1 MSLPDFLKRVFN
13 KPAATAETL
22 PAQSPPPLESSK
34 PMSISAVPYFER
46 PLFFFDQSR
55 FRRALGEQPIITV
68 FKDAI
73 NAASTQANRRF
84 IEGED
89 IRTLVYERAL
99 FIDCVLHYAWHQFGW
114 PESISLEAV
123 GGYGRGELHPGS
135 DIDLLILH
143 RPEVFESCKDNIEKF
158 LTLLWDIGL
167 EIGSSVRT
175 VKQTIEIARTDITV
189 ATNIMES
196 RTLVGDQSLRHELL
210 QASNP
215 DKIWPI
221 EEFFRAKY
229 QEQLDRH
236 KKYNDTEYNLEPNIK
251 NAPGGLRD
259 IQTINWVTKR
269 YFGVRTIKQLEGKGF
284 FTDEEFSLLNSGEE
298 YLWRVRYALHM
309 IAKRPEERLLF
320 DYQREIAKFFG
331 YADGK
336 EGLAVEQFM
345 HRYYRTVLALREL
358 NDVVLQFL
366 SEAILQRGKTKSVVS
381 INERFQLRDNYIE
394 ATHTYVFEETPS
406 ALLEIFVLMA
416 QNPQIEGVRASTIR
430 WIRESRHLID
440 DNFRSNPKNTQLF
453 IKLLQHPA
461 GLVEQLKRM
470 SRYGI
475 LGLYLPEFGQVTG
488 QMQHDL
494 FHIYTVDAHTLKV
507 VQNMCNFLL
516 PSAKED
522 FPVAATIMNRLPKLE
537 LLYIAG
543 LYHDIGKGRGGD
555 HSTLGAVDAEEF
567 CVRHGISPRETRLI
581 CWLVEKHLLM
591 SQVSQ
596 KQDISDPEVIHNF
609 AIMVGDQLHLDY
621 LYCLTV
627 ADINGTNKELWNTWR
642 ASLMRNLYL
651 DTRRALRRGLE
662 NNVDKQDL
670 IEETQQAAIRKLA
683 RKGLSQEQVL
693 ALWGDMGDDYFLRE
707 NFVDIAWHTQAIAA
721 RTDDKPLVLIKK
733 TSSKELAGAT
743 QIFIYSKNQKNVFV
757 AAATVLSN
765 LNLNIQDAKIYS
777 SKSGY
782 TIDTFFVLNEN
793 GEPLGSNQT
802 LLKKIQQT
810 LIDELS
816 LADDNYREVIGRRT
830 PRRLK
835 YFASPTRTRLNT
847 DTIRNC
853 SVLEVISP
861 DRPGLLACI
870 GHIFMDFDIQ
880 LLNARIATLGERVED
895 IFFLV
900 DAEGKPLGDPDLCE
914 KLQQE
919 IREQLDKR
927 VDKL

>member
-1 MSLPDFLKRVFN
+1 
-13 KPAATAETL
+13 
-22 PAQSPPPLESSK
+22 
-34 PMSISAVPYFER
+34 MSITTVPYFER

-55 FRRALGEQPIITV
+55 FRRALAEQPVITV
-68 FKDAI
+68 FKDAL
-73 NAASTQANRRF
+73 NAGNVQFNRRF

-99 FIDCVLHYAWHQFGW
+99 FIDCILHYAWYQFTW
-114 PESISLEAV
+114 PAQISLEAV
-123 GGYGRGELHPGS
+123 GGYGRGELHPAS

-143 RPEVFESCKDNIEKF
+143 HPDVFDSCRDSMERF

-175 VKQTIEIARTDITV
+175 VKQTIDMARSDITV

-196 RTLVGDQSLRHELL
+196 RTLVGDSSLRLELN
-210 QASNP
+210 QASSASN
-215 DKIWPI
+215 IWPA
-221 EEFFRAKY
+221 EAFFRAKY
-229 QEQLDRH
+229 DEQLERH

-259 IQTINWVTKR
+259 IQTISWVTKR
-269 YFGVRTIKQLEGKGF
+269 YFGVRTLKQIEGKGF
-284 FTDEEFSLLNSGEE
+284 FTDEEYSLLHSGEE

-309 IAKRPEERLLF
+309 VAKRPEERLLF
-320 DYQREIAKFFG
+320 DYQRELAKLFG
-331 YADGK
+331 YSDSH

-345 HRYYRTVLALREL
+345 HKYYRTVMALREL

-366 SEAILQRGKTKSVVS
+366 SEAILQKGKTKNVVS
-381 INERFQLRDNYIE
+381 INERFQRRDNYIE
-394 ATHTYVFEETPS
+394 ATHTYVFEENPS

-416 QNPQIEGVRASTIR
+416 QDPQIEGVRASTIR

-440 DNFRSNPKNTQLF
+440 DKFRQDPKNTQLF
-453 IKLLQHPA
+453 IRLLQHPA
-461 GLVEQLKRM
+461 RLVEQLRLM
-470 SRYGI
+470 LRYGI
-475 LGLYLPEFGQVTG
+475 LGLYLPEFGLVTG

-507 VQNMCNFLL
+507 VQNLCDFLL
-516 PSAKED
+516 PSAKEN
-522 FPVAATIMNRLPKLE
+522 FPVAAHIMTRLPKLE

-555 HSTLGAVDAEEF
+555 HSILGAVDAEEF
-567 CVRHGISPRETRLI
+567 CKRHGLSPRETRLI

-596 KQDISDPEVIHNF
+596 KQDISDPEVIHTF
-609 AIMVGDQLHLDY
+609 ALDMGDQLHLDY

-627 ADINGTNKELWNTWR
+627 ADINGTNKELWNSWR
-642 ASLMRNLYL
+642 ASLLRQLYM

-662 NNVDKQDL
+662 NAVDKQDL
-670 IEETQQAAIRKLA
+670 IDETQRAAIRKLA
-683 RKGLSQEQVL
+683 RKGIHKEQAL

-707 NFVDIAWHTQAIAA
+707 SFVDIAWHTQAIAA
-721 RTDDKPLVLIKK
+721 RSDDTPLVLIKK
-733 TSSKELAGAT
+733 TSNRELAGAT
-743 QIFIYSKNQKNVFV
+743 QIFIYSKDKKNVFV
-757 AAATVLSN
+757 AVASALAQ

-777 SKSGY
+777 SNAGY
-782 TIDTFFVLNEN
+782 TIDTFFVLDEN
-793 GEPLGSNQT
+793 GKPLGNNPT

-810 LIDELS
+810 LIEELG
-816 LADDNYREVIGRRT
+816 LVDNYRDVMGRRT

-835 YFASPTRTRLNT
+835 YFASPTRTSLNT
-847 DTIRNC
+847 DIIRNC

-870 GHIFMDFDIQ
+870 GRVFMDFDIQ
-880 LLNARIATLGERVED
+880 LLNAKIATLGERVED
-895 IFFLV
+895 IFFIV
-900 DAEGKPLGDPDLCE
+900 GSDGQPLGDLALCA

-919 IREQLDKR
+919 ICEQLDKR
-927 VDKL
+927 VDKH

>member
-1 MSLPDFLKRVFN
+1 MSISDFIARVFN
-13 KPAATAETL
+13 KSPQTDNSGSDSAE
-22 PAQSPPPLESSK
+22 SI
-34 PMSISAVPYFER
+34 PMDTPVSMEDVPYFER

-55 FRRALGEQPIITV
+55 FRRALAEKPIIGV

-73 NAASTQANRRF
+73 NAAGTQANRRF

-89 IRTLVYERAL
+89 IRSLIYERAL
-99 FIDCVLHYAWHQFGW
+99 FIDCVLHYAWYQFRW
-114 PESISLEAV
+114 PERISLEAV

-143 RPEVFESCKDNIEKF
+143 HPEVFERCKENIEKF

-175 VKQTIEIARTDITV
+175 VKQTIDIARTDITV

-196 RTLVGDQSLRHELL
+196 RTLVGDLSLRHELL
-210 QASNP
+210 QEAAP
-215 DKIWPI
+215 DKIWSI
-221 EEFFRAKY
+221 EEFFSAKY
-229 QEQLDRH
+229 QEQLERH

-284 FTDEEFSLLNSGEE
+284 FTDEEFSLINSGEE

-309 IAKRPEERLLF
+309 VAKRPEERLLF
-320 DYQREIAKFFG
+320 DHQREIAKLFG
-331 YADGK
+331 FSDNH

-345 HRYYRTVLALREL
+345 HKYYRTVLALREL

-366 SEAILQRGKTKSVVS
+366 SEAILQKGKTKSVVS

-394 ATHTYVFEETPS
+394 ATHTYVFEENPS

-475 LGLYLPEFGQVTG
+475 LGLYLPEFGLVTG

-516 PSAKED
+516 PSAKEE
-522 FPVAATIMNRLPKLE
+522 FPVAATIMTRLPKLE

-567 CVRHGISPRETRLI
+567 CTRHGISPRETRLI

-609 AIMVGDQLHLDY
+609 ALTVGDQLHLDY

-662 NNVDKQDL
+662 NTVDKHDL

-683 RKGLSQEQVL
+683 RKGLSKEQVI
-693 ALWGDMGDDYFLRE
+693 ALWGDMDEDYFLRE
-707 NFVDIAWHTQAIAA
+707 NFTDIAWHTQAIAA
-721 RTDDKPLVLIKK
+721 RTDDKPLILIKK
-733 TSSKELAGAT
+733 TTSKELAGAT
-743 QIFIYSKNQKNVFV
+743 QIFVYSKNQKNVFV
-757 AAATVLSN
+757 AAATALSL
-765 LNLNIQDAKIYS
+765 LNLSIQDAKIYS

-793 GEPLGSNQT
+793 GEPLGNNQT
-802 LLKKIQQT
+802 LLKKIQQG
-810 LIDELS
+810 LMEELS
-816 LADDNYREVIGRRT
+816 LVDNYRDVIGRRT

-835 YFASPTRTRLNT
+835 YFASPTRTSLST

-870 GHIFMDFDIQ
+870 GRIFMDYDIQ

-895 IFFLV
+895 IFFIV
-900 DAEGKPLGDPDLCE
+900 DNDGKPLSDVTLCE

-927 VDKL
+927 VDKH

>member
-1 MSLPDFLKRVFN
+1 MAINDWITRVLGKRVD
-13 KPAATAETL
+13 
-22 PAQSPPPLESSK
+22 SPSPTPQQPQESGN
-34 PMSISAVPYFER
+34 PMLMSAVPYFER

-55 FRRALGEQPIITV
+55 FRRALTEKPIITV

-89 IRTLVYERAL
+89 IRALVYERAL
-99 FIDCVLHYAWHQFGW
+99 FIDCILHYAWYQFEW

-143 RPEVFESCKDNIEKF
+143 RPEVFERCKNNIEKF

-196 RTLVGDQSLRHELL
+196 RTLVGDTSLRQELVK
-210 QASNP
+210 ASAP
-215 DKIWPI
+215 DKIWSV

-229 QEQLDRH
+229 QEQQERH

-259 IQTINWVTKR
+259 IQTISWVIKR
-269 YFGVRTIKQLEGKGF
+269 YFGVRTLKQLEGKGF

-309 IAKRPEERLLF
+309 VAKRAEERLLF
-320 DYQREIAKFFG
+320 DYQREIAKLFG
-331 YADGK
+331 YTDNH

-345 HRYYRTVLALREL
+345 HKYYRTVLALREL

-366 SEAILQRGKTKSVVS
+366 SEAILQKGKTKGVVS
-381 INERFQLRDNYIE
+381 INERFQLRDNFIE
-394 ATHTYVFEETPS
+394 ATHTYVFEENPS
-406 ALLEIFVLMA
+406 ALLEMFVLMA
-416 QNPQIEGVRASTIR
+416 QNPQIQGVRASTIR

-440 DNFRSNPKNTQLF
+440 DNFRTNPKNTQLF
-453 IKLLQHPA
+453 IKLLQQPA

-516 PSAKED
+516 PTAKED
-522 FPVAATIMNRLPKLE
+522 FPVAAHIMTRLPKLE
-537 LLYIAG
+537 LLYISG

-567 CVRHGISPRETRLI
+567 CARHGISPRETRLV

-596 KQDISDPEVIHNF
+596 KQDISDPDVIHKF
-609 AIMVGDQLHLDY
+609 ALTVGDQLHLDY

-642 ASLMRNLYL
+642 ASLLRQLYL

-662 NNVDKQDL
+662 NNVDKHDL

-683 RKGLSQEQVL
+683 RKGLSKEQVL

-707 NFVDIAWHTQAIAA
+707 NFVDIAWHTEAIAA

-733 TSSKELAGAT
+733 TTNKELAGAT
-743 QIFIYSKNQKNVFV
+743 QIFVYSKNQKNVFV
-757 AAATVLSN
+757 AAATALSQ
-765 LNLNIQDAKIYS
+765 LNLSIQDAKIYS
-777 SKSGY
+777 SNSGY
-782 TIDTFFVLNEN
+782 TIDTFFVLNED
-793 GEPLGSNQT
+793 GKPLGNNAT
-802 LLKKIQQT
+802 LLKQIQKA
-810 LIDELS
+810 LLEELS
-816 LADDNYREVIGRRT
+816 LVDNYRDVIGRRT

-835 YFASPTRTRLNT
+835 YFASPTRTSLST

-870 GHIFMDFDIQ
+870 GRIFMDFDIQ
-880 LLNARIATLGERVED
+880 LLNAKIATLGERVED
-895 IFFLV
+895 MFFIA
-900 DAEGKPLGDPDLCE
+900 DNEGKPLSDALVCE

>member
-1 MSLPDFLKRVFN
+1 MSQL
-13 KPAATAETL
+13 T
-22 PAQSPPPLESSK
+22 
-34 PMSISAVPYFER
+34 VPYFER

-55 FRRALGEQPIITV
+55 FRRALTEKPVITV
-68 FKDAI
+68 FKDALS
-73 NAASTQANRRF
+73 AANTQFHRRF
-84 IEGED
+84 SEGED

-99 FIDCVLHYAWHQFGW
+99 FIDCVLHYAWHQFTW

-123 GGYGRGELHPGS
+123 GGYGRGELHPCS

-143 RPEVFESCKDNIEKF
+143 RTDIFDECKENIEKF

-175 VKQTIEIARTDITV
+175 VKQTIDIARVDITV

-196 RTLVGDQSLRHELL
+196 RTLVGDESLRFELL
-210 QASNP
+210 QQSAN
-215 DKIWPI
+215 DKIWFA
-221 EEFFRAKY
+221 EDFFRAKY
-229 QEQLDRH
+229 DEQLERH

-259 IQTINWVTKR
+259 IQTISWVTKR
-269 YFGVRTIKQLEGKGF
+269 YFGVRTLKQLEGKGF

-320 DYQREIAKFFG
+320 DYQREIAKLFG
-331 YADGK
+331 YVDSH

-366 SEAILQRGKTKSVVS
+366 SEAILQKGKTKSVVS
-381 INERFQLRDNYIE
+381 INERFQLRDNFIE
-394 ATHTYVFEETPS
+394 ATHTYVFEENPS
-406 ALLEIFVLMA
+406 ALLEMFVLMA
-416 QNPQIEGVRASTIR
+416 QNPEIVGVRASTIR

-440 DNFRSNPKNTQLF
+440 DNFRNNPKNTQLF
-453 IKLLQHPA
+453 IKLLQQPA

-475 LGLYLPEFGQVTG
+475 LGLYLPEFGLVTG

-522 FPVAATIMNRLPKLE
+522 FPVAAHIMTRLPKLE

-567 CVRHGISPRETRLI
+567 CTRHGISPRETRLV

-596 KQDISDPEVIHNF
+596 KQDISDPEVIHKF
-609 AIMVGDQLHLDY
+609 ALTVGDQLHLDY

-642 ASLMRNLYL
+642 ASLLRQLYL

-662 NNVDKQDL
+662 NNIDKQDL
-670 IEETQQAAIRKLA
+670 IDETQKSAIRKLA
-683 RKGLSQEQVL
+683 RRGITKEQTLQV
-693 ALWGDMGDDYFLRE
+693 WGDMGEDYFLRE
-707 NFVDIAWHTQAIAA
+707 SFTDIAWHTQAIANHHA
-721 RTDDKPLVLIKK
+721 DTPLILIKK
-733 TSSKELAGAT
+733 TTNKELAGAT
-743 QIFIYSKNQKNVFV
+743 QIFVYSKHQKNVFV
-757 AAATVLSN
+757 AVSTALSQ
-765 LNLNIQDAKIYS
+765 LNLSIQDAKIYS
-777 SKSGY
+777 SKSGH
-782 TIDTFFVLNEN
+782 TIDTFFVLNQD
-793 GEPLGSNQT
+793 GEPLGNNPTFLKEIQKA
-802 LLKKIQQT
+802 LL
-810 LIDELS
+810 DELS
-816 LADDNYREVIGRRT
+816 LADNYRDIIGRRT

-835 YFASPTRTRLNT
+835 YFTMPTRTSLST
-847 DTIRNC
+847 DRIRNC

-870 GHIFMDFDIQ
+870 GRIFMEFDLQ
-880 LLNARIATLGERVED
+880 LLNAKIATLGERVED
-895 IFFLV
+895 IFFIV
-900 DAEGKPLGDPDLCE
+900 DNEGKPLGDESLCE

-927 VDKL
+927 VDKH

>member
-1 MSLPDFLKRVFN
+1 MSML
-13 KPAATAETL
+13 T
-22 PAQSPPPLESSK
+22 
-34 PMSISAVPYFER
+34 VPYFER

-55 FRRALGEQPIITV
+55 FRRALAEKPVIPV
-68 FKDAI
+68 FKDALTGA
-73 NAASTQANRRF
+73 NVQFNRRF
-84 IEGED
+84 EEGED

-99 FIDCVLHYAWHQFGW
+99 FIDCILHYAWFQFDW
-114 PESISLEAV
+114 PDSISLEAV
-123 GGYGRGELHPGS
+123 GGYGRGELHPCS

-143 RPEVFESCKDNIEKF
+143 RAEVFDNCKDNIERF

-175 VKQTIEIARTDITV
+175 VKQTIDIARSDITV

-196 RTLVGDQSLRHELL
+196 RTLVGDRSLRHELL
-210 QASNP
+210 QESAP
-215 DKIWPI
+215 EKIWSA
-221 EEFFRAKY
+221 EDFYRAKFD
-229 QEQLDRH
+229 EQIERH

-259 IQTINWVTKR
+259 IQTISWVTKR
-269 YFGVRTIKQLEGKGF
+269 FFGVRTLKQLEGKGF

-309 IAKRPEERLLF
+309 VAKRPEERLLF
-320 DYQREIAKFFG
+320 DYQREIAKLFG
-331 YADGK
+331 YRDSH

-366 SEAILQRGKTKSVVS
+366 SEAILQRGQSKSVVS

-394 ATHTYVFEETPS
+394 ATHTYVFEENPS
-406 ALLEIFVLMA
+406 ALLEMFVLMA
-416 QNPQIEGVRASTIR
+416 QNPQIQGVRASTIR

-440 DNFRSNPKNTQLF
+440 DNFRSNPKNTALF
-453 IKLLQHPA
+453 IKLMQHPA

-470 SRYGI
+470 SRYGL
-475 LGLYLPEFGQVTG
+475 LGLYLPEFGLVTG

-507 VQNMCNFLL
+507 VQNMCDFLL
-516 PSAKED
+516 PSAKD
-522 FPVAATIMNRLPKLE
+522 NFPVAAHVMTRLPKME

-567 CVRHGISPRETRLI
+567 CRRHSISPRETRLI

-591 SQVSQ
+591 SAVAQ
-596 KQDISDPEVIHNF
+596 KQDISDPDIIHKF
-609 AIMVGDQLHLDY
+609 ALQVGDQMHLDY

-642 ASLMRNLYL
+642 ASLLRQLYM

-670 IEETQQAAIRKLA
+670 IDETQKAAIRKLA
-683 RKGLSQEQVL
+683 RKGLNKEQVL
-693 ALWGDMGDDYFLRE
+693 AIWGDMGEDYFLRE
-707 NFVDIAWHTQAIAA
+707 SFMDIAWHTKAIAE
-721 RTDDKPLVLIKK
+721 RTNDQPLVLIKK
-733 TSSKELAGAT
+733 TSNKELAGAT
-743 QIFIYSKNQKNVFV
+743 QIFIYSRDQKNVFV
-757 AAATVLSN
+757 AAASALAQ

-777 SKSGY
+777 SNSGY
-782 TIDTFFVLNEN
+782 TIDTFFVLNQD
-793 GEPLGSNQT
+793 GEPLGNNPAQH
-802 LLKKIQQT
+802 KQIQQA
-810 LIDELS
+810 LQEELS
-816 LADDNYREVIGRRT
+816 LAGNYREVMGRRT

-835 YFASPTRTRLNT
+835 YFAMPTRTSLST
-847 DTIRNC
+847 DSIRNC
-853 SVLEVISP
+853 TVLEVISP

-870 GHIFMDFDIQ
+870 GKVFMDFDIQ
-880 LLNARIATLGERVED
+880 LLNAKIATLGERVED
-895 IFFLV
+895 IFFIA
-900 DAEGKPLGDPDLCE
+900 DAEGKPLADPELCQ

-919 IREQLDKR
+919 ICEQLDKR
-927 VDKL
+927 VDKI

>member
-1 MSLPDFLKRVFN
+1 MSISDFIARVFN
-13 KPAATAETL
+13 KPSEEENQPTPNPEPIPVDT
-22 PAQSPPPLESSK
+22 PVSMNE
-34 PMSISAVPYFER
+34 VPYFER

-55 FRRALGEQPIITV
+55 FRRALSEKPVINV

-84 IEGED
+84 LEGED
-89 IRTLVYERAL
+89 IRSLVYERAL
-99 FIDCVLHYAWHQFGW
+99 FIDCVLHYAWHQFRW
-114 PESISLEAV
+114 PQQISLEAV
-123 GGYGRGELHPGS
+123 GGYGRGELHPHS

-143 RPEVFESCKDNIEKF
+143 HPDAFESCKENIEKF

-175 VKQTIEIARTDITV
+175 VAQTIEIARTDITV

-196 RTLVGDQSLRHELL
+196 RTLVGDPSLRHELM
-210 QASNP
+210 QAAAP
-215 DKIWPI
+215 DKIWPAK
-221 EEFFRAKY
+221 EFFSAKY
-229 QEQLDRH
+229 EEQLERH

-284 FTDEEFSLLNSGEE
+284 FTDEEFSLINSGEE

-309 IAKRPEERLLF
+309 VAKRPEERLLF
-320 DYQREIAKFFG
+320 DYQREIAQLFG
-331 YADGK
+331 YTDNH

-345 HRYYRTVLALREL
+345 HRYYRTALALREL

-366 SEAILQRGKTKSVVS
+366 SEAILKKGKTKSVVS
-381 INERFQLRDNYIE
+381 INERFQLRDDFIE
-394 ATHTYVFEETPS
+394 ATHTYVFEENPS
-406 ALLEIFVLMA
+406 ALLEMFVLMA
-416 QNPQIEGVRASTIR
+416 QNPQIQGVRASTIR
-430 WIRESRHLID
+430 WIRESRYLID
-440 DNFRSNPKNTQLF
+440 DNFRNNPKNTQLF

-522 FPVAATIMNRLPKLE
+522 FPVAATIMTRLPKLE

-596 KQDISDPEVIHNF
+596 KQDISDPDVIQKF
-609 AIMVGDQLHLDY
+609 ALTVGDQLHLDY

-642 ASLMRNLYL
+642 ASLMRNLYM
-651 DTRRALRRGLE
+651 DTRRALRRGVE
-662 NNVDKQDL
+662 NPIDKQDL

-683 RKGLSQEQVL
+683 RKGLSKEQVL
-693 ALWGDMGDDYFLRE
+693 ALWGDMDEDYFLRE
-707 NFVDIAWHTQAIAA
+707 NFTDIAWHTQAIAA
-721 RTDDKPLVLIKK
+721 RTDDKPLILIKK
-733 TSSKELAGAT
+733 TTSKELAGAT
-743 QIFIYSKNQKNVFV
+743 QIFVYSKDTKNVFV
-757 AAATVLSN
+757 ATATALSL
-765 LNLNIQDAKIYS
+765 LNLSIQDAKIYS

-793 GEPLGSNQT
+793 GEPLGNNPA

-810 LIDELS
+810 LLEELS
-816 LADDNYREVIGRRT
+816 LVDNYRDVIGRRT

-835 YFASPTRTRLNT
+835 YFASPTRTALST
-847 DTIRNC
+847 DTVRNC

-870 GHIFMDFDIQ
+870 GRIFMDFDIQ
-880 LLNARIATLGERVED
+880 LLNAKIATLGERVED
-895 IFFLV
+895 IFFIV
-900 DAEGKPLGDPDLCE
+900 DNDGKPLGDVSVCE

-927 VDKL
+927 VDKH

>member
-1 MSLPDFLKRVFN
+1 MAINDWIARVLGKRAEPQAASPEPRETDTPLSMS
-13 KPAATAETL
+13 
-22 PAQSPPPLESSK
+22 S
-34 PMSISAVPYFER
+34 VPYFER

-55 FRRALGEQPIITV
+55 FRRALTEQPIIGV

-73 NAASTQANRRF
+73 NAAGTQANRRF
-84 IEGED
+84 MEGED
-89 IRTLVYERAL
+89 IRALVYERAL
-99 FIDCVLHYAWHQFGW
+99 FIDCVLHYAWYQFSW
-114 PESISLEAV
+114 PEGISLEAV

-143 RPEVFESCKDNIEKF
+143 RPEVFEPCKNNIEKF

-175 VKQTIEIARTDITV
+175 VKQTIDIARTDITV

-196 RTLVGDQSLRHELL
+196 RTLVGDPSLRIELVKES
-210 QASNP
+210 AP
-215 DKIWPI
+215 DKIWSA
-221 EEFFRAKY
+221 EDFFRAKY
-229 QEQLDRH
+229 QEQQDRH

-259 IQTINWVTKR
+259 IQTISWVIKR
-269 YFGVRTIKQLEGKGF
+269 YFGVRTLKQLEGKGF

-309 IAKRPEERLLF
+309 VAKRAEERLLF
-320 DYQREIAKFFG
+320 DYQREIAKLFG
-331 YADGK
+331 YSDSH

-366 SEAILQRGKTKSVVS
+366 SEAILQKGKTKSVVS
-381 INERFQLRDNYIE
+381 INERFQLRDNFIE
-394 ATHTYVFEETPS
+394 ATHTYVFEENPS
-406 ALLEIFVLMA
+406 ALLEMFVLMA
-416 QNPQIEGVRASTIR
+416 QNPQILGVRASTIR

-440 DNFRSNPKNTQLF
+440 DNFRTNPKNTQLF
-453 IKLLQHPA
+453 IKLLQQPA

-516 PSAKED
+516 PSAKDD
-522 FPVAATIMNRLPKLE
+522 FPVAAHIMTRLPKLE
-537 LLYIAG
+537 LLYISG

-567 CVRHGISPRETRLI
+567 CVRHGISPRETRLV

-596 KQDISDPEVIHNF
+596 KQDISDPEVIHKF
-609 AIMVGDQLHLDY
+609 ALMVGDQLHLDY

-642 ASLMRNLYL
+642 ASLLRQLYL

-662 NNVDKQDL
+662 NTVDKHDL

-683 RKGLSQEQVL
+683 RKGLSKEQVL

-707 NFVDIAWHTQAIAA
+707 NFVDIAWHTEAIAA

-733 TSSKELAGAT
+733 TTNKELAGAT
-743 QIFIYSKNQKNVFV
+743 QIFVYSKNQKNVFV
-757 AAATVLSN
+757 AAATALSQ
-765 LNLNIQDAKIYS
+765 LNLSIQDAKIYS
-777 SKSGY
+777 SNSGY
-782 TIDTFFVLNEN
+782 TIDTFFVLNED
-793 GEPLGSNQT
+793 GKPLGNNAA
-802 LLKKIQQT
+802 LLRQIQQA
-810 LIDELS
+810 LVDELS
-816 LADDNYREVIGRRT
+816 LVDNYREVIGRRT

-835 YFASPTRTRLNT
+835 YFASPTRTSLST

-870 GHIFMDFDIQ
+870 GRIFMDFDIH
-880 LLNARIATLGERVED
+880 LLNAKIATLGERVED
-895 IFFLV
+895 IFFIV
-900 DAEGKPLGDPDLCE
+900 DSHGKPLGDVETCQ

>member
-1 MSLPDFLKRVFN
+1 M
-13 KPAATAETL
+13 PA
-22 PAQSPPPLESSK
+22 PVSMES
-34 PMSISAVPYFER
+34 VPYFER

-55 FRRALGEQPIITV
+55 FRRALAEKPILTV

-73 NAASTQANRRF
+73 NAASTQAAHRF
-84 IEGED
+84 LEGED
-89 IRTLVYERAL
+89 IRSLVYERAL
-99 FIDCVLHYAWHQFGW
+99 FIDCILHYAWHQFHW
-114 PESISLEAV
+114 PAHISLEAV
-123 GGYGRGELHPGS
+123 GGYGRGELHPYS
-135 DIDLLILH
+135 DIDLLILYQAD
-143 RPEVFESCKDNIEKF
+143 VFDSCKENIERF

-175 VKQTIEIARTDITV
+175 PEQTIELARTDITV

-196 RTLVGDQSLRHELL
+196 RTLVGDPSLRHTLMALSTE
-210 QASNP
+210 QN
-215 DKIWPI
+215 IWPAK
-221 EEFFRAKY
+221 EFFTAKF
-229 QEQLDRH
+229 QEQQERH
-236 KKYNDTEYNLEPNIK
+236 QKYNDTEYNLEPNIK

-259 IQTINWVTKR
+259 IQTIHWVTKR

-298 YLWRVRYALHM
+298 YLWRVRYALHLT
-309 IAKRPEERLLF
+309 AKRPEERLLF
-320 DYQREIAKFFG
+320 DYQRELATLFG
-331 YADGK
+331 YKDNH

-345 HRYYRTVLALREL
+345 HKYYRTALALREL

-366 SEAILQRGKTKSVVS
+366 SEVILEKGAAKEVVS
-381 INERFQLRDNYIE
+381 INERFQLRDNFIE
-394 ATHTYVFEETPS
+394 ATHIYVFEENPS

-416 QNPQIEGVRASTIR
+416 QNPQIQGVRASTIR

-440 DNFRSNPKNTQLF
+440 DNFRNNPKNTQLF

-475 LGLYLPEFGQVTG
+475 LGLYLPEFGQVMG

-507 VQNMCNFLL
+507 VQNLCNFLL

-522 FPVAATIMNRLPKLE
+522 FPVAANIMNRLPKLE

-555 HSTLGAVDAEEF
+555 HSTLGAVDAEVF
-567 CVRHGISPRETRLI
+567 CTRHGISPRETRLV

-591 SQVSQ
+591 SHVSQ
-596 KQDISDPEVIHNF
+596 KQDISDPEVIHKF
-609 AIMVGDQLHLDY
+609 ALTVGDQLHLDY

-642 ASLMRNLYL
+642 ASLMRNLYM
-651 DTRRALRRGLE
+651 DTRRALRRGFE
-662 NNVDKQDL
+662 NTIDKHDL
-670 IEETQQAAIRKLA
+670 IEETQQAAIHKLA
-683 RKGLSQEQVL
+683 RKGLPKEQVL
-693 ALWGDMGDDYFLRE
+693 ALWGDMDEDYFLRE
-707 NFVDIAWHTQAIAA
+707 NFTDIAWHTQAIAA
-721 RTDDKPLVLIKK
+721 RTDDKPLILIKK
-733 TSSKELAGAT
+733 TTSKELAGAT
-743 QIFIYSKNQKNVFV
+743 QIFVYSKDKKNVF
-757 AAATVLSN
+757 AATATALSL
-765 LNLNIQDAKIYS
+765 LNLSIQDAKIYS

-793 GEPLGSNQT
+793 GEPLGTNPA
-802 LLKKIQQT
+802 LLKKIQQA
-810 LIDELS
+810 LLDELS
-816 LADDNYREVIGRRT
+816 LVDADNYREVMGRRT

-835 YFASPTRTRLNT
+835 YFSSPTRTSLST

-870 GHIFMDFDIQ
+870 GRIFMDFDIQ
-880 LLNARIATLGERVED
+880 LLNAKITTLGERVED
-895 IFFLV
+895 VFFIA
-900 DAEGKPLGDPDLCE
+900 DTHGKPLGDPEICE

-919 IREQLDKR
+919 IREKLDKR
-927 VDKL
+927 VDKH